1 MSTKHYEV
9 GVSEIISMDMDNQG
23 ARDRT
28 ALTVV
33 AETDLS
39 SRPEF
44 SSLSSRFHSA
54 AILTR
59 SHTQVLLYLGT
70 GDGKIVLLSWNPSN
84 LSPMPSPAKAN
95 GVGSSNSLNTS
106 DDIFLLASKTLG
118 RHAIEAICTLQ
129 ESNKVVVLAN
139 SFIFLFDVYLMESV
153 NQLIFTKGAS
163 AMAKRMLSPN
173 IKISDERVSGFDLA
187 DGLPS
192 GGVLGSESR
201 SGLQRRFSGEPS
213 SWSKGQGFVQKIG
226 AFGWTS
232 RKSLLAPEL
241 AKEGNGSA
249 GNKRVR
255 NAQWAVAVG
264 KRLFLCEILSTDRYN
279 KMKEVVRNKQSSMVM
294 NEFGLSGDM
303 KVKELPGVEGVLTM
317 AWLDNSI
324 IVGTVNGYTVISI
337 TDGNSTPVFSLP
349 DSSSPPLL
357 KCIPRDGEV
366 LLLVDNVGIVVNGA
380 GQPTAGSLLF
390 KHYPDSVGQSG
401 SYVVVV
407 KQGKLELYHKATGF
421 RVQSISLATTGHSIV
436 ADENQGNFVIVATE
450 SKVSCLQQVSIEEQL
465 KELLRKKNYDE
476 AVYLAEECI
485 KKGEGE
491 HAKEMLAYVHAQA
504 GFLLLFDL
512 QFQIA
517 VDHFLQSEVMQPS
530 EIFPFI
536 MPDPNRWSPLVPRN
550 RYWGLHPPPR
560 PLEEVVENGLSTIQ
574 REALLKKA
582 GVATGPF
589 TVGGTMLPS
598 SSSRS
603 ILLELAIQNIIR
615 YLKASRNKNLA
626 PLMKEGVD
634 TLLMYLYRVLS
645 LTEEMEQLA
654 SSENSCVVEELEAL
668 LEESGHLRT
677 LAFLYASKGL
687 QQRALNIWRIIAQRN
702 LTIPLQGSSVM
713 WKRGRESTGLTHD
726 QLAAAVE
733 AARLLEESSDHKLV
747 LEHLTWII
755 EMDQDLVVKVLTSS
769 KRSSPLPPDEV
780 FSAVDPNAIDVH
792 QRYLQWLIEDQG
804 SEDVRFHTLYALLL
818 AKAAIDGTES
828 ISEGVAS
835 REEAAE
841 INAGYVLNDE
851 NKFSN
856 DCGHIDKEVQE
867 IDEQIDKQLVCR
879 SIRERLQS
887 FLLSSDK
894 YDAEAVLELIKDSEL
909 WPEQAILYRKLGEE
923 TLVLQILALKLE
935 DSEAAE
941 QYCAELGRPD
951 AYMQLLDMYL
961 EPGHGK
967 EPMYKAAVRLLHC
980 HGESLDPLQVL
991 EALSPDMPLQLA
1003 SETLS
1008 RMLRARVHH
1017 LRQGQIVQ
1025 SLSRAVNLDAR
1036 LSRFEERSRQVQIND
1051 ESLCDSCHSRLGT
1064 KLFAMYPNDSVVCY
1078 KCFKRYGEHICPV
1091 TGRDFEKDAMFKPSW
1106 LVRLSEKSSGI

>member
-1 MSTKHYEV
+1 MSRKRYDV
-9 GVSEIISMDMDNQG
+9 GVSEMISMEMDNQG
-23 ARDRT
+23 TRDRT
-28 ALTVV
+28 ALTVA
-33 AETDLS
+33 AETDIS
-39 SRPEF
+39 TRPEF
-44 SSLSSRFHSA
+44 SSQSSRFQSA
-54 AILTR
+54 AILTI
-59 SHTQVLLYLGT
+59 SQTQVLLYLGT
-70 GDGKIVLLSWNPSN
+70 ADGKILLLSWNPSN
-84 LSPMPSPAKAN
+84 SSPMPSSAKAN

-106 DDIFLLASKTLG
+106 NDIVLLGSKSLG
-118 RHAIEAICTLQ
+118 RHAIEGICTLQ
-129 ESNKVVVLAN
+129 ESNKVAVLAG

-163 AMAKRMLSPN
+163 AMAKRMISPSM
-173 IKISDERVSGFDLA
+173 KISDERVSGVDLA
-187 DGLPS
+187 AGLPRK
-192 GGVLGSESR
+192 GVIGSELR
-201 SGLQRRFSGEPS
+201 SGLHRRLSGEPS
-213 SWSKGQGFVQKIG
+213 SWSTGQGLVQKIG
-226 AFGWTS
+226 GFGRTNK
-232 RKSLLAPEL
+232 RSLLAPDL
-241 AKEGNGSA
+241 AKERIGNA

-264 KRLFLCEILSTDRYN
+264 KRLFLCEILSTGTDS
-279 KMKEVVRNKQSSMVM
+279 KMKEVIRHKQSNMAM
-294 NEFGLSGDM
+294 NEFGLYGNM
-303 KVKELPGVEGVLTM
+303 KVKELPGIEGVLTM
-317 AWLDNSI
+317 TWLDNSI
-324 IVGTVNGYTVISI
+324 IVGTVNGYSVISLA
-337 TDGNSTPVFSLP
+337 DGNSTPVFLLP

-357 KCIPRDGEV
+357 KCIPRDAEV
-366 LLLVDNVGIVVNGA
+366 LLLVDGVGIVVNGA

-390 KHYPDSVGQSG
+390 KYHPDSVGQSG
-401 SYVVVV
+401 SYVVVA
-407 KQGKLELYHKATGF
+407 KHGKLELYHKATGF
-421 RVQSISLATTGHSIV
+421 RVQSISLATTGHSII
-436 ADENQGNFVIVATE
+436 ADENGGNFIIVATE
-450 SKVSCLQQVSIEEQL
+450 LKVSCLQQVSIEEQL
-465 KELLRKKNYDE
+465 KELLRKKSYDE

-485 KKGEGE
+485 NRGEEE
-491 HAKEMLAYVHAQA
+491 HAKERLAFVHAQA

-512 QFQIA
+512 QFEKA

-589 TVGGTMLPS
+589 TVCETMLPS

-615 YLKASRNKNLA
+615 YLKASRNKDLA

-634 TLLMYLYRVLS
+634 TLLMYLYRVLG
-645 LTEEMEQLA
+645 LTDEMEHLA

-687 QQRALNIWRIIAQRN
+687 QQRALDIWRIIAQRN

-713 WKRGRESTGLTHD
+713 RKRGKESSGLTHD

-755 EMDQDLVVKVLTSS
+755 EMDQDLVVNVLTSS

-780 FSAVDPNAIDVH
+780 FSSVDANAIDVH

-828 ISEGVAS
+828 ISEDATS
-835 REEAAE
+835 HEEAAE
-841 INAGYVLNDE
+841 ITAGCVLNE
-851 NKFSN
+851 KNKFSK
-856 DCGHIDKEVQE
+856 DHSDIDEEVQE
-867 IDEQIDKQLVCR
+867 TDEQNDKQFICR
-879 SIRERLQS
+879 SIRERLQA

-894 YDAEAVLELIKDSEL
+894 YDAEAVLELVKASEL

-961 EPGHGK
+961 EPGDGK

-1017 LRQGQIVQ
+1017 LRQGQIVHC
-1025 SLSRAVNLDAR
+1025 LCRAVNLDAR

-1051 ESLCDSCHSRLGT
+1051 ESLCDCCHSRLGT

-1091 TGRDFEKDAMFKPSW
+1091 TGRDFEKNAMFKPSW
-1106 LVRLSEKSSGI
+1106 LVRMNENNSGI